1 MVVEVDLLTLYLCC
15 VFRNSGLMSGSV
27 SYPWLCGHISLVCG
41 LLLLASSP
49 LLAAGTTSDPPV
61 PPHPSH
67 LTPHPSHLTAHPSP
81 LTPPGCWFHLHF
93 TSKQANICPNN
104 GSMSTKLQEKRPPCH
119 PNRTK
124 VINLKT
130 LIQQNLPVLF
140 FSGLDSRTQHY
151 HLFNDD

>member
-61 PPHPSH
+61 PPHTSH
-67 LTPHPSHLTAHPSP
+67 

-104 GSMSTKLQEKRPPCH
+104 ESMSTKLQEKRPPCH
-119 PNRTK
+119 PNRTQPQD
-124 VINLKT
+124 LDPAEPSCT
-130 LIQQNLPVLF
+130 VLQWF
-140 FSGLDSRTQHY
+140 GLSNAA
-151 HLFNDD
+151 LSPL